1 MARARHRLAKG
12 DEQLDS
18 TWGAGGLDSGQPRH
32 HVTDLLSELS
42 YYLYLARKVSLLFIL
57 VIFCPFI

>member
-1 MARARHRLAKG
+1 LAKG

-42 YYLYLARKVSLLFIL
+42 YYLYLARKVFLSFIQFF
-57 VIFCPFI
+57 VH